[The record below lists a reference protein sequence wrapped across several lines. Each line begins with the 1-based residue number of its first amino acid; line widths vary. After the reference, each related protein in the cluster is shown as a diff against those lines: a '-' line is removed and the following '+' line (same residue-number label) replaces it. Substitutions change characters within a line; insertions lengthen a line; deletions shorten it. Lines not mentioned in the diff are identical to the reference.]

1 MIEYTY
7 TKWLYL
13 VYLLFF
19 PTSLF
24 MLGALLLVLLSISA
38 EKWAVLVVVLV
49 LWFSFNLYLLL
60 KIVKSKIVISADAL
74 IVITA
79 FRTYDIPLSRIVAYK
94 SYAIDGHRIIWGGA
108 IRELFP
114 LSGHQEWFEIHYK
127 DFKGKKRFLR
137 EDITYYVNSRELM
150 RNLDTFLKK

>member
-1 MIEYTY
+1 M
-7 TKWLYL
+7 
-13 VYLLFF
+13 
-19 PTSLF
+19 
-24 MLGALLLVLLSISA
+24 
-38 EKWAVLVVVLV
+38 
-49 LWFSFNLYLLL
+49 
-60 KIVKSKIVISADAL
+60 ISADAL